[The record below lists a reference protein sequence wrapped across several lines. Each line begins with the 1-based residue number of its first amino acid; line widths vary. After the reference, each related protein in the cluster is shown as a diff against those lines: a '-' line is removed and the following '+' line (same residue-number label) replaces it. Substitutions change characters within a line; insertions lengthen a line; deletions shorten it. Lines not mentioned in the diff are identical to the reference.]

1 MGYNWQWYQ
10 IPKYIYSYTD
20 DGFQFG
26 ELMFG
31 LWTTITLSFSALILA
46 MLFGLLVALLRLS
59 NLVIGTKVAI
69 CFFEFVALPP
79 DFFFI
84 LVPQRKFILSSLISY
99 FNYFI
104 GRIFYRL
111 PCITITIV
119 IVRNVLLSPCPS
131 SLPLMI
137 VLGLCLA
144 YGVFVSMIRL

>member
-1 MGYNWQWYQ
+1 MQRVSRTNIGALVIMEASGSMSMKGLPVRRPPAINRFFSSTPVSIVIYLLIIVSILYSSFRGAQSMGYNWQWYQ

-69 CFFEFVALPP
+69 CFLAV
-79 DFFFI
+79 
-84 LVPQRKFILSSLISY
+84 SY
-99 FNYFI
+99 THL
-104 GRIFYRL
+104 RAHE
-111 PCITITIV
+111 T
-119 IVRNVLLSPCPS
+119 
-131 SLPLMI
+131 
-137 VLGLCLA
+137 
-144 YGVFVSMIRL
+144 